1 MRQDSDARPRVVRH
15 AKGKRPKFSDVGGV
29 DELMSMVLVLA
40 SELCVLRDRVDAMER
55 VGARNGIDFAAEI
68 EQLPLDQAALEA
80 REARRQDLF
89 QRLYY
94 LARKEAEELKSQETT
109 DRYKAI
115 IDEIAK
121 P

>member
-1 MRQDSDARPRVVRH
+1 MTDGPAAKPRVVRN
-15 AKGKRPKFSDVGGV
+15 ARGKRPKFSDVGGV
-29 DELMSMVLVLA
+29 DEILSMVLVLA
-40 SELCVLRDRVDAMER
+40 SEMCVLRDRLDSIER
-55 VGARNGIDFAAEI
+55 VGALKGIDFAAEI
-68 EQLPLDQAALEA
+68 ERLPLNQAALEA

-94 LARKEAEELKSQETT
+94 LARKEAEELTAADSAE
-109 DRYKAI
+109 RYKAV